1 MCFKDDENETWG
13 NWVFF
18 FIPILWKR
26 MDTNAH
32 GLCKCNDY
40 LYSAQIKIWDC
51 SWPHSQVSWP
61 EFSYQEITFRLC
73 ETYWL
78 IFPSQKICVILS
90 RISKNLLHL
99 MNIGWV
105 SPLSPCLFSLS
116 RLSLPPFSF
125 FFFTKKIYFYSSRL
139 CGDNAQSKDFCTCCT
154 M

>member
-1 MCFKDDENETWG
+1 
-13 NWVFF
+13 
-18 FIPILWKR
+18 

-125 FFFTKKIYFYSSRL
+125 FFYEKDILLQLPVMRWQCTIQRFLYLLYYVAHSGIAVYISRY
-139 CGDNAQSKDFCTCCT
+139 
-154 M
+154 